1 MTEKEVAAVAEYE
14 YSDEEF
20 DSIDHEIAIEETDD
34 EYNDKPCISTCCCC
48 CNLGLGSI
56 MAGVIFMVSFFIAR
70 QTTGPSP
77 RPVWQKWQIEHV
89 PTSSLPSATRSI
101 I

>member
-77 RPVWQKWQIEHV
+77 RPV
-89 PTSSLPSATRSI
+89 
-101 I
+101 